1 MKEIGEKLKTTREN
15 TGLSIEEVSEDI
27 KIEVN
32 KIEAIEQGIKDIFK
46 DIYELKDYISIYS
59 KYLNLDVE
67 DILKEFDE
75 FVFDYTCKITVGE
88 LNNNCVEE
96 KKVISPYTKEVKKQN
111 KKIWLLVLIFI
122 LLVGAVVGYIIIKNK
137 DDNNTNFVYLN

>member
-1 MKEIGEKLKTTREN
+1 LKEIGEKLKTTREN

-122 LLVGAVVGYIIIKNK
+122 LLVGVVVGYIIIKNK